1 MRTLLRD
8 PPIRRRLR
16 GILRTTIAAC
26 IPWTVLGLLIG
37 LIFQRGRGPDVYMV
51 LGRPVPGFVAL
62 CVIAGALVGI
72 VNGLIFSVLVL
83 AAERGKSVEQ
93 LRGWRVA
100 TWGAVATG
108 GPLGLLFQS
117 VLIASIGGAIG
128 AAGALAALWMARRA
142 HVRSAQV
149 PVGTAWPPPLL

>member
-1 MRTLLRD
+1 M
-8 PPIRRRLR
+8 IRRRLR

-26 IPWTVLGLLIG
+26 IPWTVLGLLVG
-37 LIFQRGRGPDVYMV
+37 LIFQRDRGPDPYMAFG
-51 LGRPVPGFVAL
+51 LEVPGFVAL
-62 CVIAGALVGI
+62 CVIVGAFVGI
-72 VNGLIFSVLVL
+72 VNGLTFSVLVL

-108 GPLGLLFQS
+108 SPLGLLFQS
-117 VLIASIGGAIG
+117 VLIASIGGAVG

-142 HVRSAQV
+142 HVRSMQV
-149 PVGTAWPPPLL
+149 PVGTA